1 MSDINM
7 TIIKR
12 DGSRVPYNNEK
23 IQNAVAKALMASG
36 EVATKRVS
44 TSAQIIGLL
53 VECEL
58 FDDPT
63 AARNGQ
69 MEATVEHI
77 QDLVEAALME
87 QGLPKTAKAY
97 ILYRQQHTKMRET
110 RNAILDVK
118 KTIEGYV
125 GPNKDWRVKENATV
139 SLSLGGLI
147 LSNSGAITSNY
158 WLSEIYDEEVANA
171 HRNADM
177 HIHDLSMLSGYCAG
191 WSLRQLITEGLGGV
205 EGRITS
211 SPAAHLSTLCNQMVN
226 FLGIMQNEWAL
237 SLIHI

>member
-1 MSDINM
+1 MGDINM

-12 DGSRVPYNNEK
+12 DGSRVSYNNEK

-44 TSAQIIGLL
+44 TTAQIIGLL

-58 FDDPT
+58 FDDP
-63 AARNGQ
+63 AAAKNGQ
-69 MEATVEHI
+69 MEASVEHI

-110 RNAILDVK
+110 RNTILDVK

-125 GPNKDWRVKENATV
+125 GPNKDWREKENATV
-139 SLSLGGLI
+139 SLSLGGPI
-147 LSNSGAITSNY
+147 LSNSRAITSN
-158 WLSEIYDEEVANA
+158 
-171 HRNADM
+171 
-177 HIHDLSMLSGYCAG
+177 
-191 WSLRQLITEGLGGV
+191 
-205 EGRITS
+205 
-211 SPAAHLSTLCNQMVN
+211 
-226 FLGIMQNEWAL
+226 
-237 SLIHI
+237 

>member
-87 QGLPKTAKAY
+87 QGLPKTGGKPISCTASSIRRCA
-97 ILYRQQHTKMRET
+97 RPAT
-110 RNAILDVK
+110 RF
-118 KTIEGYV
+118 
-125 GPNKDWRVKENATV
+125 
-139 SLSLGGLI
+139 
-147 LSNSGAITSNY
+147 
-158 WLSEIYDEEVANA
+158 
-171 HRNADM
+171 
-177 HIHDLSMLSGYCAG
+177 
-191 WSLRQLITEGLGGV
+191 
-205 EGRITS
+205 
-211 SPAAHLSTLCNQMVN
+211 ST
-226 FLGIMQNEWAL
+226 
-237 SLIHI
+237 

>member
-87 QGLPKTAKAY
+87 QGLPKTAES
-97 ILYRQQHTKMRET
+97 LYP
-110 RNAILDVK
+110 V
-118 KTIEGYV
+118 
-125 GPNKDWRVKENATV
+125 P
-139 SLSLGGLI
+139 
-147 LSNSGAITSNY
+147 
-158 WLSEIYDEEVANA
+158 
-171 HRNADM
+171 
-177 HIHDLSMLSGYCAG
+177 
-191 WSLRQLITEGLGGV
+191 
-205 EGRITS
+205 
-211 SPAAHLSTLCNQMVN
+211 PAAYEDARDPQRDSRREEDHRGLRRSQ
-226 FLGIMQNEWAL
+226 
-237 SLIHI
+237 